1 MKKSALNLLW
11 QQKRN
16 DLPIDENQQADWAE
30 MNQLLNK
37 HMPVSTGTVA
47 TQPLF
52 KTILVHIAK
61 FKLFFTL
68 ATLLVAG
75 TAAYFFVDHS
85 TTVQTKPHDHSKIK
99 ANNRDL
105 QNSPANNL
113 AVTDSV
119 TNKTIVDDNNAVT
132 NGAEKSLL
140 NKNKAPIPDNHTSSG
155 TSNTASGGTKTA
167 GGINNSENKILSL
180 ANNGKSNIS
189 KRSSLN
195 NSISSLSADENRS
208 TSSSGRIDVVSKL
221 GSNHSHRSNSRINFN
236 NSVSRIVDRNDTQGD
251 VHKTGVSGPGTGR
264 PANPGLPNYALYQQ
278 KQDIVQL
285 LPSQLFSWDTNTL
298 LIKNTTSKLPGK
310 ILEGSPIIKASTSPK
325 IKNKKGWTLPIDWG
339 LLAGINS
346 PGSFTSA
353 TKKATNGVPFDVYL
367 GLFASY
373 DLNDKWSVNLQ
384 ARLPSPHLARG
395 NYSHAEEGKTDTT
408 GTQTVNS
415 KILDSR
421 KMYMVDIPL
430 HLVYRVSPNIGIKG
444 GPVLSIP
451 LTDANGIS
459 TVTTSG
465 TLKDSVAYFY
475 KMSEALN
482 NTKMERKIYYGVSGG
497 VSLNYGRLLLDAT
510 FYHNFQAQKVS
521 STLGGYTSNNNSL
534 QIAIGFRLNKKRQ

>member
-16 DLPIDENQQADWAE
+16 DLPIDENPQDDWAE

-68 ATLLVAG
+68 ATLLMAG
-75 TAAYFFVDHS
+75 TAAYFLIDHS

-99 ANNRDL
+99 ANTNL

-119 TNKTIVDDNNAVT
+119 TNKVVVDDNNAVT
-132 NGAEKSLL
+132 NGAEKSFH
-140 NKNKAPIPDNHTSSG
+140 NKNKASIPDNYTSIG
-155 TSNTASGGTKTA
+155 TSNTASGVAGTA
-167 GGINNSENKILSL
+167 RGINNNSENKNLSVV
-180 ANNGKSNIS
+180 NNGKLNIS
-189 KRSSLN
+189 KRSGRN
-195 NSISSLSADENRS
+195 TRISSLATDEKRS
-208 TSSSGRIDVVSKL
+208 TSSSGRVDVVSKL
-221 GSNHSHRSNSRINFN
+221 QSNHSYFSNSRINFN
-236 NSVSRIVDRNDTQGD
+236 NSVSRIVDRNNTRED
-251 VHKTGVSGPGTGR
+251 VRKTRVSGPVTGK
-264 PANPGLPNYALYQQ
+264 PATGLPNYALYQQ
-278 KQDIVQL
+278 KQDIVQFF
-285 LPSQLFSWDTNTL
+285 PSQLFSWDTNTL
-298 LIKNTTSKLPGK
+298 LIKNTNSKLPGK
-310 ILEGSPIIKASTSPK
+310 ILEGSPNIKAPSSPK
-325 IKNKKGWTLPIDWG
+325 IKNKKSWTLPIDWG
-339 LLAGINS
+339 LLAGINT

-353 TKKATNGVPFDVYL
+353 NNRPTNSVPFDAYL

-384 ARLPSPHLARG
+384 ARLPSPHQARG
-395 NYSHAEEGKTDTT
+395 NYSHTEEGKTDTT

-415 KILDSR
+415 KIMDSR

-459 TVTTSG
+459 TVTTTG
-465 TLKDSVAYFY
+465 ALKDSVAYFY

-482 NTKMERKIYYGVSGG
+482 NTKMERKVYYGVSGG

-521 STLGGYTSNNNSL
+521 SSLGGYTSNNNSL
-534 QIAIGFRLNKKRQ
+534 QIAIGFRLNKKR